1 MSVLVADDSLFM
13 RRLICRVLS
22 MAGFKSIIEATD
34 GLDAVNKFLEHSPQV
49 ILMDINMPNKNGI
62 DAAKEILS
70 IDPSSKIIMLT
81 AVDQI
86 WAKNEAMR
94 MGVTAFLAKP
104 FKQEELINT
113 VSKVLFPSSCK
124 EFV

>member
-1 MSVLVADDSLFM
+1 M

-34 GLDAVNKFLEHSPQV
+34 GLDTVNKFLEHSPQV